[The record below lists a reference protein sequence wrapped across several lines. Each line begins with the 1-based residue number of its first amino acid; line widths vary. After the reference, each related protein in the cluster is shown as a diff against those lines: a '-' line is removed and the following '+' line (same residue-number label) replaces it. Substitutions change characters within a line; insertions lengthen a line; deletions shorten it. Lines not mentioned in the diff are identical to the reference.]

1 MSENASVTITRQ
13 SGYQFLVDFGE
24 TLPQL
29 LADEPAPLGQGTGP
43 APDHMLL
50 AAVANCLSAS
60 LLFSLQ
66 KFKQDPGTLV
76 ATATRGGTRSTPMA
90 PERRASS
97 RSRLRPCPG
106 IFSTLKPRSAN
117 PRRTAP
123 ATVKVARRASGAD
136 RSAMRSITV
145 SDHMAGLVEGAK
157 PSRNQASARPVHWAS
172 AQSTSPMATSTVARK
187 SGSSIL

>member
-24 TLPQL
+24 TLPKL

-66 KFKQDPGTLV
+66 KFKQDPGALI
-76 ATATRGGTRSTPMA
+76 ATAT
-90 PERRASS
+90 PEVGRNENK
-97 RSRLRPCPG
+97 RLRIQRIHVQLELG
-106 IFSTLKPRSAN
+106 K
-117 PRRTAP
+117 TA
-123 ATVKVARRASGAD
+123 AD
-136 RSAMRSITV
+136 IEHLDRVLAQFEEFCTV
-145 SDHMAGLVEGAK
+145 SMSVRQGIAIDIEVRDGAGAVLNG
-157 PSRNQASARPVHWAS
+157 
-172 AQSTSPMATSTVARK
+172 
-187 SGSSIL
+187 